1 MFSFHLSLSFTLL
14 LVSCSTT
21 ETETTHQKNDT
32 NISNSDLEQW
42 AEQYLTEMNT
52 LVDSS
57 EDFRIINDLENI
69 VSEIQKNIVQP
80 WENSWETK
88 NFGEYEQLFL
98 EQATG
103 LQWDSNDVV
112 ETRTVLGIKESN
124 WNIENVQSEQQ
135 IPSLTT
141 YIEQFETIEDLS
153 LKVVYIEKTSDD
165 QAIATIEFDL
175 RGIKSNE
182 TRQQDR
188 GHISLNCKKTDGIWK
203 IESMSSSTMER
214 LESLRSPAFTDATE
228 HLGLTTILP
237 IEDRKEAIRRGGYA
251 LVVSDYDN
259 DGYKDMLVG
268 NYGPIHLLR
277 NTGNGFED
285 VTELAGLDQEEVIKG
300 AGFVDMDNDGLRD
313 IVMLRFTDASDPRG
327 DFVIYENNG
336 DGTFSKHS
344 NILPKRRSYD
354 TPMPLSM
361 GDYNNDGFID
371 IYIGFP
377 GVRDFTSDISSST
390 RPDWQASQGIW
401 FNKGN
406 WIFEEAAD
414 DNAIVSDNN
423 TYSHAAAST
432 DLDGDGWIDL
442 LIVDDSGRINPVF
455 RNTGDENFSLV
466 SDDMGLMYAGTS
478 MGVST
483 GDFNNDGHVDIM
495 SSHIAMNA
503 GSRMAYST
511 DGILDDS
518 SLTGQIMKHVR
529 ENYVDVQLFQNN
541 GDGTFS
547 DITSTANLQW
557 AGEAAG
563 AGEWL
568 DYNHDGLLDYY
579 VPNGLWSSG
588 EEQLDSLFFRA
599 SMITHG
605 GSMVGIETEQIPFNM
620 MNDVSGGSIFSV
632 SETGGA
638 NTVLTLLRN
647 HRTSP
652 NGSLALS
659 FVGKQHNALF
669 RNNGDGTFTEV
680 GFLEGADR
688 IEDGYIVAPVDINN
702 DGLQDLVLR
711 NTDPAPEQQFHS
723 VIVLENQLEG
733 NTLSVTLNSTEWN
746 TDGLGARVVA
756 FVGDQIISREIRS
769 VSGAVQAEPVAYF
782 GLGDAEKVDKLVVT
796 WPGGEQQEVH
806 DIDKGFYTIQ
816 RSNP

>member
-1 MFSFHLSLSFTLL
+1 
-14 LVSCSTT
+14 
-21 ETETTHQKNDT
+21 
-32 NISNSDLEQW
+32 
-42 AEQYLTEMNT
+42 
-52 LVDSS
+52 
-57 EDFRIINDLENI
+57 
-69 VSEIQKNIVQP
+69 
-80 WENSWETK
+80 
-88 NFGEYEQLFL
+88 
-98 EQATG
+98 
-103 LQWDSNDVV
+103 
-112 ETRTVLGIKESN
+112 
-124 WNIENVQSEQQ
+124 
-135 IPSLTT
+135 
-141 YIEQFETIEDLS
+141 
-153 LKVVYIEKTSDD
+153 
-165 QAIATIEFDL
+165 
-175 RGIKSNE
+175 
-182 TRQQDR
+182 
-188 GHISLNCKKTDGIWK
+188 
-203 IESMSSSTMER
+203 
-214 LESLRSPAFTDATE
+214 
-228 HLGLTTILP
+228 
-237 IEDRKEAIRRGGYA
+237 
-251 LVVSDYDN
+251 
-259 DGYKDMLVG
+259 
-268 NYGPIHLLR
+268 
-277 NTGNGFED
+277 
-285 VTELAGLDQEEVIKG
+285 
-300 AGFVDMDNDGLRD
+300 
-313 IVMLRFTDASDPRG
+313 
-327 DFVIYENNG
+327 
-336 DGTFSKHS
+336 
-344 NILPKRRSYD
+344 
-354 TPMPLSM
+354 
-361 GDYNNDGFID
+361 
-371 IYIGFP
+371 
-377 GVRDFTSDISSST
+377 
-390 RPDWQASQGIW
+390 
-401 FNKGN
+401 
-406 WIFEEAAD
+406 
-414 DNAIVSDNN
+414 
-423 TYSHAAAST
+423 
-432 DLDGDGWIDL
+432 
-442 LIVDDSGRINPVF
+442 
-455 RNTGDENFSLV
+455 
-466 SDDMGLMYAGTS
+466 
-478 MGVST
+478 
-483 GDFNNDGHVDIM
+483 
-495 SSHIAMNA
+495 
-503 GSRMAYST
+503 
-511 DGILDDS
+511 
-518 SLTGQIMKHVR
+518 MKHVR

-652 NGSLALS
+652 NGPLSLS